1 MNVKSFTS
9 LRGVAC
15 LAVVGTHVWTI
26 FDLRRLIVEQYG
38 SGSFEE
44 FISTL
49 VDRTLN
55 GQAAVELFFVL
66 SGCVLALSLQ
76 TASRTPDRSWIKAFY
91 VKRFFRIYPALWV
104 SIALTLCLWPLIK
117 MGLASPAYSGWALD
131 AYPSQITVRSVILS
145 LAAIYVHL
153 NWPMWTLR
161 VELFYSILF
170 PAIFVMVTNER
181 MRAPFMILIALLALA
196 PIPRN
201 LSLHYSLAFSL
212 GALIPSSRGI
222 GNARYR
228 LIGLGLVPVLMY
240 FRVALE
246 TSVDLKNIETLE
258 ILIACV
264 IVYCLFHSKK
274 RMPLLDGRFFGYI
287 GKISYSVYVLH
298 FPIVFGIA
306 AAMVAL
312 FGTAAIQHNPL
323 LMASLLGVLTLL
335 LTIPLSM
342 VANRFVEDGGNA
354 LGKRLATRRY
364 GRPGNASVVTASRT
378 GGAAGKRSILPR
390 TEDTSRQ
397 AEPF

>member
-26 FDLRRLIVEQYG
+26 FDLRRLIVERYG
-38 SGSFEE
+38 PGSLEE
-44 FISTL
+44 FISIL

-76 TASRTPDRSWIKAFY
+76 TASGSTDRSWIKAFY

-104 SIALTLCLWPLIK
+104 SIALTLCLWPLIR
-117 MGLASPAYSGWALD
+117 MGLASPAYSTWALD
-131 AYPSQITVRSVILS
+131 AYPSEITARSVMLS
-145 LAAIYVHL
+145 LAAIFVHL

-170 PAIFVMVTNER
+170 PVIFLMVTNER
-181 MRAPFMILIALLALA
+181 TRGPFMILIALLALL

-201 LSLHYSLAFSL
+201 FSLHYSLAFGL

-228 LIGLGLVPVLMY
+228 LIGLGLIPVLMY

-246 TSVDLKNIETLE
+246 TSVGLKNIETLE
-258 ILIACV
+258 ILIAAV
-264 IVYCLFHSKK
+264 IVYCLYHNKK

-306 AAMVAL
+306 AAMVAV

-335 LTIPLSM
+335 LTAPLSM

-354 LGKRLATRRY
+354 LGKRLATWKY
-364 GRPGNASVVTASRT
+364 GHSPERISADPGLQR
-378 GGAAGKRSILPR
+378 
-390 TEDTSRQ
+390 
-397 AEPF
+397 

>member
-26 FDLRRLIVEQYG
+26 FDLRRLIVERYG
-38 SGSFEE
+38 AGSLEE
-44 FISTL
+44 FISIL

-76 TASRTPDRSWIKAFY
+76 TASGSTDRSWIKAFY

-104 SIALTLCLWPLIK
+104 SIAFTLCLWPLIR
-117 MGLASPAYSGWALD
+117 MGLASPAYSTWALD
-131 AYPSQITVRSVILS
+131 AYPSEITARSVMLS

-170 PAIFVMVTNER
+170 PVIFLMVTNER
-181 MRAPFMILIALLALA
+181 TRGPFMILIALLALL

-228 LIGLGLVPVLMY
+228 LIGLGLIPVLMY

-246 TSVDLKNIETLE
+246 SSVGLKNIETLE
-258 ILIACV
+258 IMIAAV
-264 IVYCLFHSKK
+264 IVYCLYHNKK

-306 AAMVAL
+306 AAMVAV

-335 LTIPLSM
+335 LTAPLSM

-354 LGKRLATRRY
+354 LGKRLATWKY
-364 GRPGNASVVTASRT
+364 GRSPERISADPGLQR
-378 GGAAGKRSILPR
+378 
-390 TEDTSRQ
+390 
-397 AEPF
+397 

>member
-26 FDLRRLIVEQYG
+26 FDLRRLIVERYG
-38 SGSFEE
+38 PGSLEE
-44 FISTL
+44 FISNL

-76 TASRTPDRSWIKAFY
+76 TASRNPDTSWIKAFY

-104 SIALTLCLWPLIK
+104 SIALTLCLWPLIR
-117 MGLASPAYSGWALD
+117 MGLGSPACSAWALH
-131 AYPSQITVRSVILS
+131 AYPAEITARSVMLS

-170 PAIFVMVTNER
+170 PAIFLMVTNER
-181 MRAPFMILIALLALA
+181 TRGPFMILIALIALL

-212 GALIPSSRGI
+212 GAWIPSSRGI

-228 LIGLGLVPVLMY
+228 LIGLGLIPVLMY

-246 TSVDLKNIETLE
+246 TSVGLKNIETLE
-258 ILIACV
+258 ILIAFV
-264 IVYCLFHSKK
+264 IVYCLYHNKK

-298 FPIVFGIA
+298 FPVVFGIA
-306 AAMVAL
+306 AAMVAV

-335 LTIPLSM
+335 LTAPLSM

-354 LGKRLATRRY
+354 LGKRLATWKY
-364 GRPGNASVVTASRT
+364 GRSPERISGDPGLQR
-378 GGAAGKRSILPR
+378 
-390 TEDTSRQ
+390 
-397 AEPF
+397 

>member
-26 FDLRRLIVEQYG
+26 FDLRRLIVERYG
-38 SGSFEE
+38 PGSLEE
-44 FISTL
+44 FISSL

-76 TASRTPDRSWIKAFY
+76 TASGTADRSWIKAFY

-104 SIALTLCLWPLIK
+104 SIALTLCLWPLIR
-117 MGLASPAYSGWALD
+117 MGLASPAYSTWALD
-131 AYPSQITVRSVILS
+131 AYPSEITARSVMLS

-170 PAIFVMVTNER
+170 PAIFLMVTNER
-181 MRAPFMILIALLALA
+181 TRGPFMILIALLALL

-222 GNARYR
+222 GNAHYR
-228 LIGLGLVPVLMY
+228 LIGLGLIPVLMY

-246 TSVDLKNIETLE
+246 TSVGLKNIETLE
-258 ILIACV
+258 ILIAAV
-264 IVYCLFHSKK
+264 IVYCLYHNKK

-306 AAMVAL
+306 AVMVAV

-335 LTIPLSM
+335 LTAPLSM

-354 LGKRLATRRY
+354 LGKRLATWKY
-364 GRPGNASVVTASRT
+364 GRSPERISAD
-378 GGAAGKRSILPR
+378 PR
-390 TEDTSRQ
+390 LQR
-397 AEPF
+397 